1 MQSCLEMMDLFY
13 SSCHG
18 SLQKVVS
25 ACSRQ
30 IQVWSKARRFLGYT
44 IKPWLHFWLFLLSQ
58 RDLTNHFL
66 TTRHWWG
73 KQGRSVYVS
82 GIHHAIGSI
91 WVFVSWFISGW
102 IYFCYVLNPFPGP
115 LYLRLRWLIVML
127 AGTEG
132 IVVYSSLLPSFPLI
146 NFSLSRKQE

>member
-1 MQSCLEMMDLFY
+1 LKCKVELHWLEMMDLLY

-30 IQVWSKARRFLGYT
+30 TQVWSKARHFLGYT
-44 IKPWLHFWLFLLSQ
+44 IKPQLHFWLFLLSQ

-66 TTRHWWG
+66 RTRHWWG
-73 KQGRSVYVS
+73 KLGRSVYVS

-91 WVFVSWFISGW
+91 WVFVYLSVSWFISDW
-102 IYFCYVLNPFPGP
+102 ICFSYVLNPFPGP
-115 LYLRLRWLIVML
+115 LYLRL
-127 AGTEG
+127 GG
-132 IVVYSSLLPSFPLI
+132 
-146 NFSLSRKQE
+146 